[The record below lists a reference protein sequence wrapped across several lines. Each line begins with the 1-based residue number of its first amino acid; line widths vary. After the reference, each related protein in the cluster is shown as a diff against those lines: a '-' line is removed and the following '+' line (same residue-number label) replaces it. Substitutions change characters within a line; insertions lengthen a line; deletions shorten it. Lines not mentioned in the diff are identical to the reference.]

1 VQVFTNNL
9 ADISLFVGVALLL
22 FAAFIHRS

>member
-1 VQVFTNNL
+1 VFTNNL

-22 FAAFIHRS
+22 FAAFVHRQ